1 MRAHVYK
8 RDQYERAVATA
19 YVRRAPLF
27 FLKRDVGL
35 ELLKRGLAVT
45 YEGKTGAEFGGA
57 AMEARYRAAEAL
69 ARKKG
74 RGMWGVQQKHG
85 FFGTGVEAKGKLES
99 PMEYKRRMKALE
111 GGEVGK
117 GSGKA

>member
-45 YEGKTGAEFGGA
+45 YEGKTGAEFGGPK
-57 AMEARYRAAEAL
+57 MEAQYRAAEAL
-69 ARKKG
+69 AKKKG
-74 RGMWGVQQKHG
+74 KGMWAAQAKKGL
-85 FFGTGVEAKGKLES
+85 FGSQEVES
-99 PMEYKRRMKALE
+99 PMEYKRRMKATSA
-111 GGEVGK
+111 GEDQV
-117 GSGKA
+117 A